1 MGKHLTIEEKL
12 NAENELKENRLVM
25 KWLRQRINE
34 IKYRNSKLENY
45 LVNKK
50 NSKHEGLY
58 GIDGSCYKLFG
69 KKFRDLTVEQRREYH
84 RITKINRDNKA
95 KSGGGDEK

>member
-45 LVNKK
+45 LGNKK
-50 NSKHEGLY
+50 NSKYEGLY
-58 GIDGSCYKLFG
+58 GIEGSCYKMFG
-69 KKFRDLTVEQRREYH
+69 KKFF
-84 RITKINRDNKA
+84 
-95 KSGGGDEK
+95 